1 MNAPSKGITRRRT
14 VVYSAVAVGILVW
27 ASAIIYAAVALVQ
40 VDFYLISYYVAD
52 YTFGFVR
59 RGLAGE
65 IVGTV
70 SSADYLRN
78 ALAMRW
84 LSTGLYVVALL
95 ALAFAVWGRGRTER
109 RTMLALLIPVIP
121 FGVPYAVFSA
131 RPDLFGASA
140 FIALSLFLACVRSPT
155 WARVC
160 CGVFGVAIAALVF
173 IHEGIGL
180 EFILG
185 AILAILILAKDLAP
199 TAKNLCMALAVAP
212 GLVAV
217 AAVAA
222 FTRHDVSD
230 RLCSSVPHILLQTP
244 FGTFVSASKFID
256 DIVAQ
261 RQGTLDY
268 HDWVCKSYLYSYDYG
283 MVDGVKEVLAVGALG
298 LVASFLLGL
307 FTIAVCVYAVRYF
320 SGVPVSSFVGEV
332 AGQWLWPALG
342 VVAMIPVFLTGID
355 WTRWLLVIAF
365 NIVTVYLLYAAGRPE
380 VDVSPPR
387 RTVVV
392 FVVVIVAFAVI
403 PLGLVPGGP
412 VG

>member
-1 MNAPSKGITRRRT
+1 MPKSSGVPFRRT
-14 VVYSAVAVGILVW
+14 FGYSAVAVGILIW
-27 ASAIIYAAVALVQ
+27 ASAIIYAAAALVQ

-65 IVGTV
+65 IVGPV
-70 SSADYLRN
+70 SGVDYLRN
-78 ALAMRW
+78 ALVMRW
-84 LSTGLYVVALL
+84 ISTAVYVIALL
-95 ALAFAVWGRGRTER
+95 ALAIGVWGRSRTER
-109 RTMLALLIPVIP
+109 RTMLALLILVLP
-121 FGVPYAVFSA
+121 FGIPYAVFSA

-140 FIALSLFLACVRSPT
+140 FIALSLFLTFVRQPAWT
-155 WARVC
+155 RVG
-160 CGVFGVAIAALVF
+160 CGVFGLVIAALAFV
-173 IHEGIGL
+173 HEGIGL

-185 AILAILILAKDLAP
+185 AVLAILILAKDLAP
-199 TAKNLCMALAVAP
+199 TAKNVCMALAVAP

-217 AAVAA
+217 AVVAV

-230 RLCSSVPHILLQTP
+230 RLCSSVPHLLLQTP
-244 FGTFVSASKFID
+244 FGAFVTVDKFID

-268 HDWVCKSYLYSYDYG
+268 HDWVCKSYLYSYDYS
-283 MVDGVKEVLAVGALG
+283 MVDGIKEVLAVGALG

-307 FTIAVCVYAVRYF
+307 FTIAVCIYAVRIF
-320 SGVPVSSFVGEV
+320 SGVAFSGFLGEIN
-332 AGQWLWPALG
+332 GRWLWPALG
-342 VVAMIPVFLTGID
+342 VGAMIPVFLTGID

-365 NIVTVYLLYAAGRPE
+365 NIVAVYLLYAAGRPE
-380 VDVSPPR
+380 VDAAPTR
-387 RTVVV
+387 RTVIV
-392 FVVVIVAFAVI
+392 FALVIVAFALI